1 MNEYADAVADIV
13 SPVLGIDKE
22 TVRQKY
28 LSLSGR
34 PFREQLRLM
43 GVPPDK
49 IEDLAIEFE
58 RRKVEILNRHR
69 PNRIVWKRLTK
80 LKSHGIQTALST
92 NNECHLVE
100 DITWMNELFDIVLCH
115 DPINGLSKGEPHL
128 SKLEELGYSRDKIIF
143 VGDSDYDLEVYAPYG
158 VKSVKTV
165 GLWRQDDDAVDTIL
179 RLASTCNK

>member
-13 SPVLGIDKE
+13 SPVLGLDRITVKE
-22 TVRQKY
+22 KY

-43 GVPPDK
+43 GVQPDK

-58 RRKVEILNRHR
+58 RRKVEILKRHR
-69 PNRIVWKRLTK
+69 PNKIVWDRITM
-80 LKSHGIQTALST
+80 LKSHGIRTALST
-92 NNECHLVE
+92 NNECYLVE
-100 DITWMNELFDIVLCH
+100 VIPWMKEFFDIVLCH

-128 SKLEELGYSRDKIIF
+128 SRLEELGYSREKIVF
-143 VGDSDYDLEVYAPYG
+143 VGDSKYDLEIYAPYG
-158 VKSVKTV
+158 VRSVKTT

>member
-1 MNEYADAVADIV
+1 MDEYAEAVADIV
-13 SPVLGIDKE
+13 SPVLGLDKE

-49 IEDLAIEFE
+49 IEELAVEFE
-58 RRKVEILNRHR
+58 RRKIEILNKYY
-69 PNRIVWKRLTK
+69 PEKIVWERINK
-80 LKSHGIQTALST
+80 LKKYGIRTAVST

-100 DITWMNELFDIVLCH
+100 RIPWMNQLFDIVLCY
-115 DPINGLSKGEPHL
+115 DPIKGLSKGEPHL
-128 SKLEELGYSRDKIIF
+128 SRLEELGYIREKTVF
-143 VGDSDYDLEVYAPYG
+143 VGDSKYDLEVYAPYG

-165 GLWRQDDDAVDTIL
+165 GLWRQDDNVIDTIL
-179 RLASTCNK
+179 RLASECNK